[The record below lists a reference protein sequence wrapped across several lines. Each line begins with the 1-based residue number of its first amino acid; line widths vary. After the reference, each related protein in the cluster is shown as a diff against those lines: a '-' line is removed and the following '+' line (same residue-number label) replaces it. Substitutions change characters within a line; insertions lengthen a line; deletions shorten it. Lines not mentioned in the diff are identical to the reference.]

1 MARDLVAERRDSKL
15 SGKAAKKAKA
25 ARVAGRHLALPHDVL
40 DSLGFRRATVE
51 ARSMLLDIA
60 GQLFRRGDEGGLPNG
75 GLMADR
81 DRLHILGWTSASTI
95 TKALK
100 DLVDCGLLIVT
111 RQGGKN
117 RPTLYGVPWQS
128 LEATKQNYVLEIDR
142 AKWAIH
148 RDAYHRPDKPE
159 RAPQADRTA
168 AAREKR
174 KVNAAARRNAKSCLS
189 DIGRERLIGLC
200 DIDAAGPIGLY
211 DSQVAHKVGESIG
224 LSDRHSLEHCHLGGH
239 RDRGSREPR
248 VLMPEAR
255 RPEIVGTA
263 PWDEATQ

>member
-1 MARDLVAERRDSKL
+1 MAQDLVAERHDSKL
-15 SGKAAKKAKA
+15 RAKAAKKAKA

-40 DSLGFRRATVE
+40 DSVGFRRATVE

-81 DRLHILGWTSASTI
+81 DRLHSLGWTSASTI
-95 TKALK
+95 AKALR
-100 DLVDCGLLIVT
+100 DLVACGLLIVT

-117 RPTLYGVPWQS
+117 RPTLYGVPWQG
-128 LEATKQNYVLEIDR
+128 LEAIKQNYVLEIDR

-159 RAPQADRTA
+159 RAPQFDRTA

-174 KVNAAARRNAKSCLS
+174 KANAAARRNATPCLS
-189 DIGRERLIGLC
+189 DIGEGRLT
-200 DIDAAGPIGLY
+200 
-211 DSQVAHKVGESIG
+211 G
-224 LSDRHSLEHCHLGGH
+224 LSDSVAVAPVGLSDSLIAHKRGVAIGLPDRQSLEHCHLLGH
-239 RDRGSREPR
+239 RDRVSREPR